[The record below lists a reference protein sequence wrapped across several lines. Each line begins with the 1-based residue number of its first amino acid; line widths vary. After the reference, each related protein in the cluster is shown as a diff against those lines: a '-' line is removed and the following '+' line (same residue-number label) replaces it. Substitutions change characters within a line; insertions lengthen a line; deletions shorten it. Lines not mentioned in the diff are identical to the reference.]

1 MTIPSL
7 KGAALRGPESHPRA
21 YEPVVLILTIAL
33 SVLGALIGL
42 HLVTTLGI
50 SANTSVIGA
59 LIAMLVGRVPARK
72 LREMRSVHRQNL
84 VQSAIS
90 GATFAAANS
99 LLVPIGV
106 PFVLGR
112 PDLVWPMLLGAGIGL
127 FVDSLVLYRV
137 FDSKLFPARSTWPP
151 GVAAAETIVA
161 GDEGGRKA
169 VVLGIGGLVGFL
181 GSFVKIAGN
190 ALPVSA
196 AGVALIGNIWA
207 LGMFGVGLGVNQ
219 YGQEWFDVDLNEMYI
234 PHGFMVGAGLVAL
247 IQAVVLLARR
257 QQEKAEDERAE
268 REERDGRTA
277 VGAQTAEAMRPTV
290 DENGLRRA
298 LAHGYVLFVFGAL
311 VVALTGG
318 ILGDLSVIEL
328 IGWCLLAG
336 FAALVH
342 QLIVGLAAM
351 HSGWFPAFAVTLIFM
366 VLGLVIG
373 IPTVPLALFVAY
385 ISATGPAFADMG
397 YDLKAGWILRQ
408 GGTPYRLVE
417 RAGRK
422 QQYIAQLVGFA
433 VALAVVAVT
442 WKSYFEGGEIPPVS
456 KVYADTVAGGLTD
469 TSTLTNILIWAVPGA
484 LIQFIGGPERQMGVL
499 LATGLLILTPYAC
512 WFVLGALA
520 FRIIWARVRGP
531 EAASGELNL
540 IGSGLIAGGSLT
552 DVSRVVKG

>member
-1 MTIPSL
+1 MTMPSL

-21 YEPVVLILTIAL
+21 HEPVVLILTIVL

-59 LIAMLVGRVPARK
+59 LIAMLVGRIPARK

-169 VVLGIGGLVGFL
+169 VVLGLGGLVGFL
-181 GSFVKIAGN
+181 GSFVKVAGN
-190 ALPVSA
+190 ALPFSA

-219 YGQEWFDVDLNEMYI
+219 YGQEWFDIDLNEMYI

-247 IQAVVLLARR
+247 VQAVVLLARR
-257 QQEKAEDERAE
+257 QQEKPGDGQ
-268 REERDGRTA
+268 DGRTA
-277 VGAQTAEAMRPTV
+277 VGAQTDEAMRTTV

-298 LAHGYVLFVFGAL
+298 LTQGYVLFVLGAL
-311 VVALTGG
+311 AVALTGG
-318 ILGDLSVIEL
+318 ILGELSVIEL
-328 IGWCLLAG
+328 VGWCLLAG

-385 ISATGPAFADMG
+385 IAATGPAFADMG

-417 RAGRK
+417 RAGRR

-442 WKSYFEGGEIPPVS
+442 WRSYFEGGEIPPVS

-540 IGSGLIAGGSLT
+540 IGSGLIAGSSLT

>member
-1 MTIPSL
+1 LSTTPSL
-7 KGAALRGPESHPRA
+7 KGAGLHGPESHPRA
-21 YEPVVLILTIAL
+21 FEPVVLILTVAL
-33 SVLGALIGL
+33 SVLGAFIGL

-59 LIAMLVGRVPARK
+59 LIAMLVARAPLRK
-72 LREMRSVHRQNL
+72 LRDMRSVHRQNL

-99 LLVPIGV
+99 LLVPIAV

-127 FVDSLVLYRV
+127 FVDSWVLYRI

-169 VVLGIGGLVGFL
+169 VILGIGGLVGFV
-181 GSFVKIAGN
+181 GSFIKIAGN
-190 ALPVSA
+190 ALPFSA

-207 LGMFGVGLGVNQ
+207 LAMFGVGLGVRQ
-219 YGQEWFDVDLNEMYI
+219 YGQEWFDVDLNELYI

-247 IQAVVLLARR
+247 VQAVVLLARR
-257 QQEKAEDERAE
+257 APES
-268 REERDGRTA
+268 EEHATA
-277 VGAQTAEAMRPTV
+277 VGAETSEAMQNTV
-290 DENGLRRA
+290 DERGLRRA
-298 LAHGYVLFVFGAL
+298 LTEGYVLFTLGAL
-311 VVALTGG
+311 VVGLLGG
-318 ILGDLSVIEL
+318 VLGDLSPIEL
-328 IGWCLLAG
+328 AGWCLLAG

-342 QLIVGLAAM
+342 ELIVGLAAM

-373 IPTVPLALFVAY
+373 IPTIPLALFVAY
-385 ISATGPAFADMG
+385 VAATGPAFADMG

-408 GGTPYRLVE
+408 GGTPYRLIE

-433 VALAVVAVT
+433 VALAVVALT
-442 WKSYFEGGEIPPVS
+442 WKSYFEGNQVPPVS
-456 KVYADTVAGGLTD
+456 KVYADTVAAGLTD

-484 LIQFIGGPERQMGVL
+484 IIQFAGGPERQMGVL
-499 LATGLLILTPYAC
+499 LATGLLILTPYAT

-520 FRIIWARVRGP
+520 FRIIWNRVRGP
-531 EAASGELNL
+531 EASGELNL
-540 IGSGLIAGGSLT
+540 IGSGLIAGSSLT
-552 DVSRVVKG
+552 DVSKVVKG

>member
-1 MTIPSL
+1 MSITPSL
-7 KGAALRGPESHPRA
+7 KGAGLHGAESHPRA
-21 YEPVVLILTIAL
+21 FEPVTLVLTVVL
-33 SVLGALIGL
+33 SVLGAFIGL

-59 LIAMLVGRVPARK
+59 LIAMLVARVPARK

-99 LLVPIGV
+99 LLVPIAV

-112 PDLVWPMLLGAGIGL
+112 SDLVWPMLLGAAIGL
-127 FVDSLVLYRV
+127 FVDSWVLYRI

-190 ALPVSA
+190 ALPFSA

-207 LGMFGVGLGVNQ
+207 LAMFGVGLGVNQ
-219 YGQEWFDVDLNEMYI
+219 YGKEWFDVDLNELYI
-234 PHGFMVGAGLVAL
+234 PHGFMVGAGLIAL
-247 IQAVVLLARR
+247 VQAVILLLRR
-257 QQEKAEDERAE
+257 SPEKESAAGE
-268 REERDGRTA
+268 TA
-277 VGAQTAEAMRPTV
+277 VGAEQPEAMEGTV
-290 DENGLRRA
+290 DERGLRRA
-298 LAHGYVLFVFGAL
+298 LTEGYVLFFLGAL
-311 VVALTGG
+311 TVGLVGG
-318 ILGDLSVIEL
+318 ILGELSVVQL
-328 IGWCLLAG
+328 IGWCVLAG

-385 ISATGPAFADMG
+385 VASTGPAFADMG

-408 GGTPYRLVE
+408 GGTPYKLVE
-417 RAGRK
+417 KAGRK
-422 QQYIAQLVGFA
+422 QQYIAQLVGFG
-433 VALAVVAVT
+433 VALAVVALT
-442 WKSYFEGGEIPPVS
+442 WRSYFEGNEIPPVS

-469 TSTLTNILIWAVPGA
+469 TSTLTNILIWAIPGA
-484 LIQFIGGPERQMGVL
+484 LIQLIGGPERQMGVL

-520 FRIIWARVRGP
+520 FRIIWGRVRGP
-531 EAASGELNL
+531 EASGELNL
-540 IGSGLIAGGSLT
+540 IGSGLIAGSSLT